1 MEILTS
7 KLLNSVEDLN
17 SLLSMSL
24 NLVTSIKLAKAT
36 KEIDSYLG
44 IVNEKRNSL
53 IKELGTEDEGGNFSV
68 KPEKMVEF
76 NKQWLPVV
84 SSVVKIDVEPIS
96 VAELKD
102 RDGKNINN
110 KPITLINLDFLIDF
124 KS

>member
-102 RDGKNINN
+102 RDGKDINI